1 MFTVIKYPFLKG
13 NLENEKK
20 LIIIIIITQ
29 VPDGRKQLEK
39 ILEKA
44 TFVCDFFQPYVYKLW
59 SFYMYE
65 TSILILYHGHFP
77 FSLLFSKI
85 TILFVWHVR
94 MCLLTCVAWPTTNT
108 NQNSS
113 SLEEKKNCLN
123 YLNHN
128 WTWNMKEHAMS
139 SFFSYSSL
147 LDRSLRGKTVK

>member
-20 LIIIIIITQ
+20 LIIIVIIIQ
-29 VPDGRKQLEK
+29 VPHARKNKL
-39 ILEKA
+39 
-44 TFVCDFFQPYVYKLW
+44 TFCCDFFQPHVHKLW
-59 SFYMYE
+59 SFYRYE

-94 MCLLTCVAWPTTNT
+94 MCLLTCVAWPTANT

-113 SLEEKKNCLN
+113 GLEGKKKKQNCFN
-123 YLNHN
+123 YLNHD
-128 WTWNMKEHAMS
+128 WTWNMKEHATS
-139 SFFSYSSL
+139 LFFLILVYWM
-147 LDRSLRGKTVK
+147 DH